1 MILKKVFFNY
11 FYRNQRRRLENFPKR
26 LVLSTSVVIALIANS
41 SITLAGEFKAI
52 NLQEA
57 IAKTLDYNPRLR
69 ALDYRLKA
77 QEGRIQQAGIS
88 PSMQLDVGL
97 ENTLGTGDYS
107 GINSSQVTVSIA
119 WILER
124 GIRQQYIDVAS
135 ANKNHLSSS
144 TNIIQL
150 DAAAKTAHLYLDSLA
165 FQSRMVN
172 TEKSVM
178 LAEETIQAV
187 VKRVEAGRTPEAE
200 LSRAKAELARRKLER
215 EDIEHELVSANRLLA
230 AQWGV
235 LNATFQK
242 VEGDILSLPKL
253 LSFETLKSRI
263 QQNPE
268 FAQILSNRQLRQAE
282 LDLELA
288 KNKPSWQVS
297 AGLRHLND
305 TGDQALVAG
314 VSIPFG
320 KGTSNAGRISEARAK
335 LEQSSLQESVL
346 RVRIET
352 ELFVLYE
359 KLKHN
364 SHVIES
370 VRDEIIPPLE
380 KALQETRRAY
390 NLGRYSYLELRSVQ
404 AELLD
409 ANNALIEASI
419 NAHKNLIEIE
429 RLSGVQIAQLSNP

>member
-1 MILKKVFFNY
+1 MILKEVFFNY
-11 FYRNQRRRLENFPKR
+11 FYRNLTRRQVNLPKR
-26 LVLSTSVVIALIANS
+26 LVLSASV
-41 SITLAGEFKAI
+41 ITLFAFSSVALSEEFQAI
-52 NLQEA
+52 SLQEA
-57 IAKTLDYNPRLR
+57 IAKTLEYNPNLR
-69 ALDYRLKA
+69 DLDFRLKA
-77 QEGRIQQAGIS
+77 QEGRIQQAGIA
-88 PSMQLDVGL
+88 PSMELGVGL

-107 GINSSQVTVSIA
+107 GINSSEVTVSIA

-124 GIRQQYIDVAS
+124 GVRQHYIDVAS
-135 ANKNHLSSS
+135 ANKRYLSSS
-144 TNIIQL
+144 ANVIQL
-150 DAAAKTAHLYLDSLA
+150 DSAAKTAHLYLDSLA

-172 TEKSVM
+172 TEKSVI

-187 VKRVEAGRTPEAE
+187 SKRVKAARTPEAE

-230 AQWGV
+230 SQWGALEV
-235 LNATFQK
+235 TFKK
-242 VEGDILSLPKL
+242 VKGDILSIPKL
-253 LSFETLKSRI
+253 LPFETLKSRI

-268 FAQILSNRQLRQAE
+268 FAQILSNRQLKQTQ

-288 KNKPSWQVS
+288 KNKSSWKVT

-314 VSIPFG
+314 ISIPFG
-320 KGTSNAGRISEARAK
+320 KGTSNAGWVSEARAK
-335 LEQSSLQESVL
+335 LEQSSLQESIL

-352 ELFVLYE
+352 DLFVLYE

-364 SHVIES
+364 LHVIES
-370 VRDEIIPPLE
+370 VRNEIIPPLE
-380 KALQETRRAY
+380 KALIETRRAY

-409 ANNALIEASI
+409 ANYALIETSI
-419 NAHKNLIEIE
+419 NAHKNIIEIE